1 MIRSF
6 SYKSNRRTKLKTL
19 ITLTFIIIIALVLY
33 QLYTGGF
40 FSAWFISLVGALM
53 ALMVLSIPRRIVL
66 LDDKL
71 EIQCLLD
78 ITEFDI
84 REIASMR
91 KVPVKDM
98 RWAIRILGAAGFF
111 GYYGK
116 FFNLKEFEI
125 ITIYASEWD
134 NFVEIT
140 DIYDSRTYVSCR
152 EADNLI
158 NTVMQAKALCE
169 EQDETSENE
178 LSEAV

>member
-1 MIRSF
+1 MGWLSF
-6 SYKSNRRTKLKTL
+6 
-19 ITLTFIIIIALVLY
+19 
-33 QLYTGGF
+33 
-40 FSAWFISLVGALM
+40 
-53 ALMVLSIPRRIVL
+53 
-66 LDDKL
+66 
-71 EIQCLLD
+71 
-78 ITEFDI
+78 
-84 REIASMR
+84 
-91 KVPVKDM
+91 
-98 RWAIRILGAAGFF
+98 LGAAGFF

-158 NTVMQAKALCE
+158 NTVMQAKALCK
-169 EQDETSENE
+169 EQDKTPENE

>member
-6 SYKSNRRTKLKTL
+6 NYTFNRKTKFRTSITL
-19 ITLTFIIIIALVLY
+19 IIVIIVAVALYELY
-33 QLYTGGF
+33 MGGF
-40 FSAWFISLVGALM
+40 FSAWFVSLIAALM

-152 EADNLI
+152 EADNFI

-169 EQDETSENE
+169 EQDETAENE